1 MMLGPP
7 GAGKGTQARQLRRR
21 WDIPHISTGAMLRE
35 AVQAGTPLGREV
47 AAIMESGGLIN
58 DEVITRVVTERL
70 EQPDTRNGFLL
81 DGFPRTIPQAQAL
94 DQMVGGLARRLELPA
109 NAWTRRY
116 RARVHGEVDPERLA
130 ALARGITIE
139 GVRYGAIEARLD
151 RQQRTN
157 AWIDIAL
164 TEAEV
169 VRRLASR
176 MVCAECGTNATGE
189 GDRCHDCGG
198 PLVPRADDREQV
210 VINRLKVYREQTE
223 PLVRYY
229 GGRPTYCRIDGA
241 RLPDDVTADIFR
253 AVEEAA
259 RR

>member
-70 EQPDTRNGFLL
+70 EQPDTSNGFLL
-81 DGFPRTIPQAQAL
+81 DGFPRTIPQAEAL
-94 DQMVGGLARRLELPA
+94 DQMVDG
-109 NAWTRRY
+109 
-116 RARVHGEVDPERLA
+116 RAPLIV
-130 ALARGITIE
+130 
-139 GVRYGAIEARLD
+139 
-151 RQQRTN
+151 
-157 AWIDIAL
+157 IDIVL
-164 TEAEV
+164 SEAEV
-169 VRRLASR
+169 IRRLASR

-198 PLVPRADDREQV
+198 PLVPRVDDREQV
-210 VINRLKVYREQTE
+210 VVNRLKVYREQTE

-229 GGRPTYCRIDGA
+229 GERPTYCRIDGA
-241 RLPDDVTADIFR
+241 RLPDDVTDDIIG
-253 AVEEAA
+253 AVEAA
-259 RR
+259 ASR

>member
-1 MMLGPP
+1 VMLGPP

-70 EQPDTRNGFLL
+70 EQPDTSNGFLL

-94 DQMVGGLARRLELPA
+94 DQMVDG
-109 NAWTRRY
+109 
-116 RARVHGEVDPERLA
+116 RAPLIV
-130 ALARGITIE
+130 
-139 GVRYGAIEARLD
+139 
-151 RQQRTN
+151 
-157 AWIDIAL
+157 IDIAL

-229 GGRPTYCRIDGA
+229 GERPTYCRIDGA